1 VNDTISAVSTPRGEG
16 GIGIV
21 RLSGPSS
28 LPIAEKIFRPYY
40 RERLETSDLRHQTCE
55 VSGLRSQVSSLKT
68 HTLTYG
74 HIIDPE
80 TGDRVDEALVS
91 VMKAPRTY
99 TREDVVEINCHGG
112 SVPLSKV
119 LELTLRMG
127 ARLAEPGEFTRRAF
141 LNGRIDLAQAE
152 AVADIIRA
160 KTDLSLKV
168 AVSQLEGRLS
178 SEINRIRG
186 DLIDLLASVEASI
199 DFPDEDLD
207 FLTSEE
213 ITERIGGALDRL
225 ESLLATA
232 DEGKIITEGL
242 TGVII
247 GRPNVGKSSLFN
259 ALLKEKRAI
268 VTSIPGTTRDTIE
281 EFINL
286 DGVPLKLTDTA
297 GLHQAND
304 VIEIESMER
313 TRMRLDNADLL
324 ILVIDASEPLTDD
337 DSELVSLVSDRRA
350 VIALNKMDLP
360 QCLNSKEIQSLATD
374 TIPVIQISATEET
387 GLHCLKSAI
396 RDLAIHGAPVS
407 AEAVFVTRVRHKA
420 ALRSTKE
427 SLQYAMKSTQGG
439 MPPELIAVDLR
450 GSLKSLGEIVGETA
464 SEEILDQIFSK
475 FCVGK

>member
-1 VNDTISAVSTPRGEG
+1 MNDTISAVSTPRGEG

-28 LPIAEKIFRPYY
+28 LSIVEKIFRPH
-40 RERLETSDLRHQTCE
+40 S
-55 VSGLRSQVSSLKT
+55 SRSNISRAET
-68 HTLTYG
+68 HTIAYG

-80 TGDRVDEALVS
+80 TRDRVDEVLVS
-91 VMKAPRTY
+91 VMRAPRTY

-112 SVPLSKV
+112 SVPLSRA

-178 SEINRIRG
+178 REINQIRS
-186 DLIDLLASVEASI
+186 DLIDLLAAVEASI
-199 DFPDEDLD
+199 DFPGEDLD

-213 ITERIGGALDRL
+213 ITERVAGMLDRL
-225 ESLLATA
+225 DSLLATA
-232 DEGKIITEGL
+232 DEGKVITEGL
-242 TGVII
+242 SGVII

-259 ALLKEKRAI
+259 ALLREERAI
-268 VTSIPGTTRDTIE
+268 VTSIPGTTRDPIV

-297 GLHQAND
+297 GLSQASD

-313 TRMRLDNADLL
+313 TRTHLDNADLL
-324 ILVIDASEPLTDD
+324 MLIIDSSEPLTDD
-337 DSELVSLVSDRRA
+337 DRKLLSLVSDKRA
-350 VIALNKMDLP
+350 IIVLNKIDLP
-360 QCLNSKEIQSLATD
+360 QCLKIQDLVVD
-374 TIPVIQISATEET
+374 KPVVQISAVEEI
-387 GLHCLKSAI
+387 GLRQLKSAI
-396 RDLAIHGAPVS
+396 RGLAVHGDPVS
-407 AEAVFVTRVRHKA
+407 AEAIFVTRVRHKA
-420 ALRSTKE
+420 ALRSAKE
-427 SLQYAMKSTQGG
+427 SLQYAMKSAQGE

-450 GSLKSLGEIVGETA
+450 GGLKSLGEIVGETA
-464 SEEILDQIFSK
+464 SEEILSQIFSK
-475 FCVGK
+475 FCIGK